1 MPRLPLIICLF
12 LATSISAQETSQ
24 LLQNATIIDGTGAA
38 AYKGW
43 LLLEG
48 EQIAD
53 VGQGDA
59 PQMTG
64 VEVVDLEGMTIL
76 PGLAD
81 MHVHLGELAQ
91 ARWMLK
97 LLLAHGVTRIKESGN
112 RLGNLAA
119 IRNWQETEQAVP
131 RIYYSGVTLNGDGG
145 GRQFLAEG
153 RRTEVLLR
161 DNLAFGVSFIKI
173 HNWVSS
179 QALEQIAQFAR
190 THDLYLTGHVP
201 LGMTSIAA
209 LDAGMKILEHVRM
222 RPGEVIDD
230 PEIVARYPLDLIVS
244 RRTLFWAD
252 LDRDGEAVNRTLS
265 AWQGYDFFFDPT
277 LAEAEANWDV
287 VETRYGLDYVSPAT
301 QADWRENLDRY
312 GDREPDVMAK
322 ADAKV
327 AGMLRFVG
335 MAHEHGIKILTG
347 TDTPVIG
354 IVPGISLHRELELLV
369 SAGMTPEE
377 AVHSSTGLASVAL
390 RDAETGTL
398 LPGKLADLVIVEG
411 DVSQDITQSR
421 NVRRVILRGRTLD
434 TRALLEEAAR
444 FADEHQAATPSL

>member
-1 MPRLPLIICLF
+1 MPRLLTLLCLF
-12 LATSISAQETSQ
+12 LATNVSAQETSR
-24 LLQNATIIDGTGAA
+24 LLDHATIIDGTGAE

-53 VGQGDA
+53 VGHGEA
-59 PQMTG
+59 PRMAG
-64 VEVVDLEGMTIL
+64 VEVVDLEGMTVL

-119 IRNWQETEQAVP
+119 IRDWLETEQAVP
-131 RIYYSGVTLNGDGG
+131 NVYYSGVTLNGKKPGLE
-145 GRQFLAEG
+145 FLSEG

-179 QALEQIAQFAR
+179 QALDQIARFTKA
-190 THDLYLTGHVP
+190 HDLYLTGHVP

-209 LDAGMKILEHVRM
+209 LEAGMKILEHVRV

-252 LDRDGEAVNRTLS
+252 LDADGDAVRRTLR
-265 AWQGYDFFFDPT
+265 AWQNYDFFFDPT
-277 LAEAEANWDV
+277 LAEAEASWDA
-287 VETRYGLDYVSPAT
+287 VETRYGLDYVSSAT
-301 QADWRENLDRY
+301 QADWRDNLDRY

-322 ADAKV
+322 AAAKV
-327 AGMLRFVG
+327 AGMIRFVG
-335 MAHEHGIKILTG
+335 MAHENGIRILTG

-377 AVHSSTGLASVAL
+377 AIQSSTGLASVAL
-390 RDAETGTL
+390 RNAETGIL

-411 DVSQDITQSR
+411 DVSRNIVQSR
-421 NVRRVILRGRTLD
+421 NIRQVILRGRSFD
-434 TRALLEEAAR
+434 TRVLLEEAAR
-444 FADEHQAATPSL
+444 LAGAHQVESPAF

>member
-1 MPRLPLIICLF
+1 MPRLLTLLCLF
-12 LATSISAQETSQ
+12 LATSVFAQETSR
-24 LLQNATIIDGTGAA
+24 LLQHAMIIDGTGAA
-38 AYKGW
+38 GYKGW

-53 VGQGDA
+53 VGHGEA
-59 PQMTG
+59 PRMTG
-64 VEVVDLEGMTIL
+64 VEVVDLEGMTVL

-97 LLLAHGVTRIKESGN
+97 LLLAHGVTRIKEAGN

-119 IRNWQETEQAVP
+119 IRDWLEVGQAAP
-131 RIYYSGVTLNGDGG
+131 RVYYSGVTLNGDYAGL
-145 GRQFLAEG
+145 QFLPEG
-153 RRTEVLLR
+153 RRTEGLLQ

-179 QALEQIAQFAR
+179 QALDQIARFTKA
-190 THDLYLTGHVP
+190 HDLYLTGHVP

-230 PEIVARYPLDLIVS
+230 PGIIARYPIDLIVS

-252 LDRDGEAVNRTLS
+252 LDRDGAAVRDTLR
-265 AWQGYDFFFDPT
+265 AWQSYDFFFDPT
-277 LAEAEANWDV
+277 LAVAETSGNDL
-287 VETRYGLDYVSPAT
+287 ETLDGIERVSAAT
-301 QADWRENLDRY
+301 LMDWRDNVDRY
-312 GDREPDVMAK
+312 GDREPDVLACV
-322 ADAKV
+322 DAKI
-327 AGMLRFVG
+327 AGMIRFVG
-335 MAHEHGIKILTG
+335 MAHEYGIKILTG

-354 IVPGISLHRELELLV
+354 VVPGISLHRELELLV
-369 SAGMTPEE
+369 AAGMSPE
-377 AVHSSTGLASVAL
+377 AAIHSSTGRASAAL

-398 LPGKLADLVIVEG
+398 VPGKRADLVIVEG
-411 DVSQDITQSR
+411 DVAQDITQSR
-421 NVRRVILRGRTLD
+421 NVRRVILRGRSFD

-444 FADEHQAATPSL
+444 FADAHQGASPFP